1 MTTHER
7 RGVQGA
13 SGRHA
18 LGRRRHAADSCA
30 VVRVR
35 LLRRGYGDSTDG
47 SPGAV
52 GGSLATRTA
61 FGPEPI
67 ISSIRTSSYAL
78 ADELQRYAGGRGRED
93 YILQKKGGC
102 LLDDL
107 DFQQHVFRPAA
118 DAAGIYFEGFGMHM
132 FRRINVTVR
141 QEVAQR
147 RLKHR
152 SQLAMHRQI

>member
-1 MTTHER
+1 MR
-7 RGVQGA
+7 
-13 SGRHA
+13 
-18 LGRRRHAADSCA
+18 
-30 VVRVR
+30 
-35 LLRRGYGDSTDG
+35 
-47 SPGAV
+47 SPMNYSATQA
-52 GGSLATRTA
+52 GGEGKT
-61 FGPEPI
+61 
-67 ISSIRTSSYAL
+67 TSS
-78 ADELQRYAGGRGRED
+78 R
-93 YILQKKGGC
+93 KKGGC

-118 DAAGIYFEGFGMHM
+118 AAAGIYFEGFGMHM

>member
-1 MTTHER
+1 MRSPHE
-7 RGVQGA
+7 
-13 SGRHA
+13 
-18 LGRRRHAADSCA
+18 
-30 VVRVR
+30 
-35 LLRRGYGDSTDG
+35 LL
-47 SPGAV
+47 
-52 GGSLATRTA
+52 
-61 FGPEPI
+61 
-67 ISSIRTSSYAL
+67 
-78 ADELQRYAGGRGRED
+78 RYAGGRGRED

-118 DAAGIYFEGFGMHM
+118 EAAGIYFEGFGMHM